1 MAGHSHSANIAVRK
15 NAQDKAR
22 GKLFT
27 KLMREVYVAVK
38 LKGPDPESNP
48 RLRAAMAKARANSV
62 PKDNIQRAIKKGSGN
77 TDGKTYEELT
87 MEGYGPGGVAVMARC
102 LTDNR
107 NRTAGEV
114 RYAFSKHGGNLG
126 TMGCVGYMFQQKG
139 VIEVMAGDE
148 ETVMMVALDAGAE
161 DVEEFGDGYRVL
173 CEPETFEA
181 CLNALTESQLKLG
194 ISDIKMIPD
203 TMAQITPEEQRKFD
217 KMLEQLEDCDDVQQV
232 DHNLERA

>member
-22 GKLFT
+22 GKRFT
-27 KLMREVYVAVK
+27 KLMREIYVAVK

-62 PKDNIQRAIKKGSGN
+62 PKDNIQRAIKKGTGT

-139 VIEVMAGDE
+139 VIEVLSDDE
-148 ETVMMVALDAGAE
+148 DTVMMVALDAGAE
-161 DVEEFGDGYRVL
+161 DVEEFGEGFRVL
-173 CEPETFEA
+173 CEPHTFES
-181 CLNALTESQLKLG
+181 CLNALTENHLKLG

-203 TMAQITPEEQRKFD
+203 TMAQITPEEQIKFD

-232 DHNLERA
+232 DHNLERQ